1 MSSVFRGFWVIG
13 YREILRLSGQRARLV
28 ASLLTPLL
36 FLALFGA
43 GFNRLVGELAPGV
56 DLVTFMF
63 PGIVAMTVIMPSLF
77 AGMSV
82 VWDREFGFLREVL
95 VAPLN
100 RTGVALGKIGGGAAV
115 ATVEGLLVLVLAP
128 FVGVSVGA
136 RELVLLLPL
145 LLLLSMSL
153 SAFGILV
160 GLRLRSQ
167 ETFQTVM
174 ALLVFPILFLSGIFF
189 PVEAT
194 PTWMTVAAKLN
205 PVTYG
210 VDAIRQVLLGGT
222 PGPGEGAGGLAADL
236 GLQGTEGGVGLGVS
250 IFDHPLGVGQEAL
263 ILVVVGAVLVAA
275 ASRAFSSVE

>member
-1 MSSVFRGFWVIG
+1 MRSVFRGIWVIG
-13 YREILRLSGQRARLV
+13 YREVLRLSGQRARLV

-115 ATVEGLLVLVLAP
+115 ATLEGLLLLLLAP
-128 FVGVSVGA
+128 LVGVTFGA
-136 RELVLLLPL
+136 AGFLELLPL

-194 PTWMTVAAKLN
+194 PSWMTVAAKLN

-210 VDAIRQVLLGGT
+210 VDAIRQVLLGG
-222 PGPGEGAGGLAADL
+222 GASAEGGLGAVASDL
-236 GLQGTEGGVGLGVS
+236 GLGVGGEGVELGVS
-250 IFDHPLGVGQEAL
+250 VFGHVLGVGQEAL
-263 ILVVVGAVLVAA
+263 ILLVICAVLVAL
-275 ASRAFSSVE
+275 ASRAFSTGP

>member
-13 YREILRLSGQRARLV
+13 YREILRLTGQRARLV

-100 RTGVALGKIGGGAAV
+100 RTGVTLGKIGGGAAV

-136 RELVLLLPL
+136 RELLLLFPL

-194 PTWMTVAAKLN
+194 PAWMTVAAKLN

-210 VDAIRQVLLGGT
+210 VDAVRQVLLGEATG
-222 PGPGEGAGGLAADL
+222 GIGGLGELAADL
-236 GLQGTEGGVGLGVS
+236 GLQGGEAGVELGVS
-250 IFDHPLGVGQEAL
+250 IFDRTLGVGEEAL
-263 ILVVVGAVLVAA
+263 ILVLVGVVLVAA
-275 ASRAFSSVE
+275 ASRAFSTVD